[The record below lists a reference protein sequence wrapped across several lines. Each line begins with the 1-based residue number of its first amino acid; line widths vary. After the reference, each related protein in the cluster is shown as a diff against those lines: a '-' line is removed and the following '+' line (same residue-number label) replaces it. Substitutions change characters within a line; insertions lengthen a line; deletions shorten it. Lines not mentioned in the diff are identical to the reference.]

1 VPDAGSNMTRSGIAG
16 CVRVAES
23 TTRVATALHVRCPST
38 MALKIPIGEV
48 MNSHRD
54 SKGRT
59 ASPYPENVGDTRFC
73 PECND
78 FLPLSEFYKDGRT
91 SCGLTRKCRTHHS
104 RRSYKSR
111 QKNPQHATKS
121 ARYEYSRARNL
132 AKYGLDE
139 EKFQA
144 RLDEQGGC
152 GICLRTE
159 PVGNGWQV
167 DHDHKTGRVR
177 GILCSNCNTALGKFQ
192 DDPEIMKRAIE
203 WIL

>member
-1 VPDAGSNMTRSGIAG
+1 MSDLLAM
-16 CVRVAES
+16 
-23 TTRVATALHVRCPST
+23 
-38 MALKIPIGEV
+38 
-48 MNSHRD
+48 
-54 SKGRT
+54 RT
-59 ASPYPENVGDTRFC
+59 CTNCLQE
-73 PECND
+73 
-78 FLPLSEFYKDGRT
+78 LPLADFYPDKRGKD
-91 SCGLTRKCRTHHS
+91 GLTRRCRTCHNSKSYES
-104 RRSYKSR
+104 RH
-111 QKNPQHATKS
+111 KNPRHATRN
-121 ARYEYSRARNL
+121 ARYQYNRERNL